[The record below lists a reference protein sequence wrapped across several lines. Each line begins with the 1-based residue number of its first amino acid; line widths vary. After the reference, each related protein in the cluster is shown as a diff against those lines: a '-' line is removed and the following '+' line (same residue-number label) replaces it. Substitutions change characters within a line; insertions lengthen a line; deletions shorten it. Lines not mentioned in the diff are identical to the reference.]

1 MPVRLHLCSGR
12 RIQMSKTVFVV
23 PPHNCRLKNR
33 GQNLSKCIVRKPKLV
48 GSANSVFKIFE
59 TAVGACMQ
67 RPGLAAVLEFMF
79 VQPGNQSRLI
89 IWWWIYNKKLI
100 SKRSGPDWSWQMHN
114 CWLLFRPPAIA
125 ANAVLYAVLEFF
137 FISFAVPTCLAI
149 ENYTSTWIVF
159 SFTLFFI
166 FFNFRSK

>member
-1 MPVRLHLCSGR
+1 MVEPARLFVISGR

-23 PPHNCRLKNR
+23 PQNNWRLKNR
-33 GQNLSKCIVRKPKLV
+33 CQNLSKCIVKKLQLV

-79 VQPGNQSRLI
+79 VQPGNRSRLI

-100 SKRSGPDWSWQMHN
+100 SKRSGPDWSWFFADADCCSVRQHSSKPVLWAVHFRFHN
-114 CWLLFRPPAIA
+114 
-125 ANAVLYAVLEFF
+125 
-137 FISFAVPTCLAI
+137 FILKPGWSSVFIRHLKFAC
-149 ENYTSTWIVF
+149 
-159 SFTLFFI
+159 
-166 FFNFRSK
+166 